1 MTEQTDT
8 EEDDNLSAIKNKL
21 SQKQHKHSELH
32 INRVPDKAIEELKDL
47 AYRKFAGDYGATLSY
62 LLEIH
67 DLTDKFSTKQQQMME
82 KIKELEMYIQEIEEE
97 DAEEKTEDKID
108 TLG

>member
-21 SQKQHKHSELH
+21 SQKQHKHSELR
-32 INRVPDKAIEELKDL
+32 INRVPDKAIEELQDL

-67 DLTDKFSTKQQQMME
+67 ELTDRFSTKQKEMLE
-82 KIKELEMYIQEIEEE
+82 RIRELENYIKEIEKEQENQDEEQ
-97 DAEEKTEDKID
+97 KVD
-108 TLG
+108 TIG